1 MDDLT
6 EQDDSNHFGDYASD
20 DGQHDSADEDGAP
33 FWRQKEV
40 AAAKSQGATS
50 MVKKLDGKS
59 EQLFFEFF
67 GMYTKESI
75 KSHK

>member
-1 MDDLT
+1 
-6 EQDDSNHFGDYASD
+6 
-20 DGQHDSADEDGAP
+20 
-33 FWRQKEV
+33 
-40 AAAKSQGATS
+40 

-75 KSHK
+75 KSHKQTGMSNKPKHAFNTRAIELSNNDTTKFNRSSTTK